1 MTNIISSTNLVDWT
15 VGIFTNSDI
24 KTTFINFEF
33 KNSKLF
39 VMEKPELE
47 WKLIT
52 SEKTNPEAMWKCP
65 KCSKKVIIH
74 PNYTK
79 AGLEPCIGSGR
90 CNQTENIIKQMID
103 FRRYKFLKLEKAE
116 KISTII
122 VHFICDKGHESNLK
136 YDSLRKGSSCKIC
149 GNENRT
155 GKKTNGIIES
165 TTKTCSCKKKVCEHH
180 NHELRCPDSAKEW
193 AYDLNNGKSPKD
205 FSPASKKS
213 AWWRCS
219 NEWCKM
225 TYEQVIGGR
234 SGKGHRCPY
243 CAGHKVCHWNCL
255 ATTHPE
261 IIKEWD
267 YENNKEENPETV
279 THGSNKIVWWIC
291 KNHEPF
297 FHYQKSVV
305 ERISQLRNCPKCNDP
320 KYEQRV
326 GGHEFF
332 VQEARKIHGD
342 KYDYIEEYKGAMIK
356 IQIYCPVI
364 NDKGEVH
371 GIFIQTPA
379 MHKLGQSCPK
389 CDIRYDQMMGGHEQF
404 VKDARNIHGDKYD
417 YIEEYKGNEVK
428 IQIYCP
434 VINEKGEVHGIFMK
448 TPHKHKSGQGCN
460 KCNDPRY
467 NQLVGGHDYF
477 VQEARKV
484 HGDKYDYIEEYK
496 GSLIKIKIYCPKLNK
511 HNLPH
516 GIFYQNPHR
525 HKSGDG
531 CPICANENNK
541 SKLCLLLEDLISNN
555 GYVKGVNWIEEYKH
569 ELLRYIN
576 PLRIDNLL
584 TDVKLAIEIDGIQHF
599 SQSSYDTPTNTLAIR
614 IARDIYKDKFCLENG
629 FSLMRI
635 PCNHKNSVNYFKEVL
650 NLCKQGYIIY
660 FTYKHYFDEIIK
672 LVNLDWSKVYVLII
686 PCPKLKF

>member
-1 MTNIISSTNLVDWT
+1 MNLQ
-15 VGIFTNSDI
+15 IQ
-24 KTTFINFEF
+24 
-33 KNSKLF
+33 KLLS
-39 VMEKPELE
+39 MEQPELV
-47 WKLIT
+47 WKLVT

-74 PNYTK
+74 PNYTR
-79 AGLEPCIGSGR
+79 AGIEPCIGTGR
-90 CNQTENIIKQMID
+90 CNQTENIIKQMIE
-103 FRRYKFLKLEKAE
+103 FRRYKFLRLEKAE

-122 VHFICDKGHESNLK
+122 IHFTCDIGHESNLK
-136 YDSLRKGSSCKIC
+136 YDSLRKGASCKIC

-165 TTKTCSCKKKVCEHH
+165 ATKTCSCKKKVCEHH
-180 NHELRCPDSAKEW
+180 NHELCCPDSAKEW

-205 FSPASKKS
+205 FSPASRKS

-219 NEWCKM
+219 NNWCNM
-225 TYEQVIGGR
+225 VYEQMIGGR
-234 SGKGHRCPY
+234 SGRGYRCPY
-243 CAGHKVCHWNCL
+243 CGGQKVCHWNCL

-261 IIKEWD
+261 IAKEWD
-267 YENNKEENPETV
+267 YENNKEDTPETV

-320 KYEQRV
+320 KYEQRI

-332 VQEARKIHGD
+332 VQEARK
-342 KYDYIEEYKGAMIK
+342 
-356 IQIYCPVI
+356 
-364 NDKGEVH
+364 VH
-371 GIFIQTPA
+371 G
-379 MHKLGQSCPK
+379 
-389 CDIRYDQMMGGHEQF
+389 
-404 VKDARNIHGDKYD
+404 NKYD

-516 GIFYQNPHR
+516 GIFYQTPHR

-531 CPICANENNK
+531 CPICANENDK
-541 SKLCLLLEDLISNN
+541 SKLSLLLEDLISNN

-635 PCNHKNSVNYFKEVL
+635 PCNHKNPVNYFKEVL